1 MDSSLSYR
9 RSTFYLMGITVF
21 LVTAFAAQ
29 VSDHDVPTLSHPNY
43 PTSSSV
49 KRRRLTQNDPDPV
62 ALPNLMND
70 LLSSTLSSF
79 GRFAAGGLLSSQ
91 QLKVEF
97 ATTDNDT
104 TLVAKIH
111 TPQSSASDVE
121 LGAERKISV
130 ALDGDSQLN
139 IRVEMQNGPFQTTL
153 TQSETLPRRVSP
165 ESIKIS
171 PADKGNILIKMKIV
185 NGTDHPAVSRHSG
198 MSDMD
203 DILNSI
209 MQDLFNPGALPGSR
223 LSIGSHGHEFDD
235 NDDDTDSAA
244 GDDSKLQFERNSDG
258 DFNTVREHLPSAAH
272 VDRCQ
277 KSTSGDK
284 LKYRKCL
291 CDVISSVSDR
301 LVCYTK
307 FVSNVLNEARR
318 LGKND
323 FATEAKQM
331 AISCTNK
338 NESSTQCMERVA
350 SHILKTIGEDAND
363 MSMQQLRQQ
372 MRNVLDNEDAVQ
384 GDFYRPSNTMVVMF
398 GIILGAILLSLSFW
412 ASMIYA
418 MRRGWFGNRTG
429 GFLSQLSS
437 VLTQTG
443 SLGRNGSSSNG
454 DLPTSRSWQKR
465 AGKVS

>member
-1 MDSSLSYR
+1 MDSFPSSRNSVFCLV
-9 RSTFYLMGITVF
+9 GITVF
-21 LVTAFAAQ
+21 LVTAFATR
-29 VSDHDVPTLSHPNY
+29 VSDHDVPTLSHPHY
-43 PTSSSV
+43 PTDSSI

-62 ALPNLMND
+62 ALPNVMND

-97 ATTDNDT
+97 AMTDNDT

-153 TQSETLPRRVSP
+153 TQSEVLPRRVSP

-185 NGTDHPAVSRHSG
+185 NGTDHHRVASRHSE

-203 DILNSI
+203 DILSSI
-209 MQDLFNPGALPGSR
+209 MQDLFNPGALPRSR
-223 LSIGSHGHEFDD
+223 LSIVSHGHEFDD
-235 NDDDTDSAA
+235 NDDTDSAA
-244 GDDSKLQFERNSDG
+244 GDDSKPQFEGNNDNN
-258 DFNTVREHLPSAAH
+258 FNTVREHLPSAAH

-291 CDVISSVSDR
+291 CDVISSVPDR

-318 LGKND
+318 LKKTD
-323 FATEAKQM
+323 FATETKQM
-331 AISCTNK
+331 AISCTNN

-363 MSMQQLRQQ
+363 TGMQQLRQQ

-384 GDFYRPSNTMVVMF
+384 GDFFRPSNTVVVMF
-398 GIILGAILLSLSFW
+398 GIISGAILLSLAFW
-412 ASMIYA
+412 ASMVYA

-437 VLTQTG
+437 VLAQGG
-443 SLGRNGSSSNG
+443 SLRRNGSSSNG
-454 DLPTSRSWQKR
+454 DLPTSRSWPKR